1 MKKYLNI
8 GAIIFIGVLIVS
20 LVAAAYLIVAE
31 MREIKENLNGRI
43 EKIEK
48 TVEQKLVSRIRPAVL
63 TYEDINDARP
73 ELAAY
78 NLVGEHQVVK
88 LAEYIEQRG
97 KIANGYS
104 IARAAVKIGR
114 AEKVDPLLIVAVAEK
129 ESTFKLGAR
138 SPSGRHHGLMQVDTR
153 IHRKRIK
160 EVGGYKTAEQQIAV
174 GTAVLKEYKEEKGSL
189 AKALRKYSGGSSSY
203 ASDVMKRRKIIQRF
217 LATEEIKA

>member
-1 MKKYLNI
+1 MKKYRNI
-8 GAIIFIGVLIVS
+8 GALVFIGVLIVS
-20 LVAAAYLIVAE
+20 LCAALYLIAAE
-31 MREIKENLNGRI
+31 VRGIEENLNGRI

-48 TVEQKLVSRIRPAVL
+48 SLEQKPVSSLRPAVL
-63 TYEDINDARP
+63 TYEDSSEAKP

-78 NLVGEHQVVK
+78 NLVGDHQVVK

-97 KIANGYS
+97 KVANGYS

-114 AEKVDPLLIVAVAEK
+114 AENVDPLLIVAVAEK

-189 AKALRKYSGGSSSY
+189 TKALRKYSGGSSSY

>member
-8 GAIIFIGVLIVS
+8 GAMIFIGVLIVS
-20 LVAAAYLIVAE
+20 LCAALYLIAAE
-31 MREIKENLNGRI
+31 VRGIEENLKVKI

-48 TVEQKLVSRIRPAVL
+48 SVEQKPVSRLRPAVL
-63 TYEDINDARP
+63 TYEDSSEARP

-129 ESTFKLGAR
+129 ESTFKLSAR

-160 EVGGYKTAEQQIAV
+160 EAGGYKTAEQQIAV
-174 GTAVLKEYKEEKGSL
+174 GTAVLKEYREEKGSL